1 MASATQNESRPSRDD
16 LERKGS
22 VRRKWS
28 DGEADDRDFAR
39 AVGAI
44 SPTHDVV
51 WLSNIVVRAACWIK
65 GCFLKTSAIS
75 LCPSVVWSWGAH
87 R

>member
-1 MASATQNESRPSRDD
+1 MASATQNESRPSRDN

-22 VRRKWS
+22 VRRKWR

-87 R
+87 L